1 MSFVLLQTVSEFH
14 SLYNEAVNRDI
25 NQYIGIEEYI
35 DKAFQYSYH
44 CHEATLS
51 LAYEEVVSVSVALTV
66 VYVILATAG
75 LVFAVVCILFNL
87 FFRQKRLV

>member
-1 MSFVLLQTVSEFH
+1 M
-14 SLYNEAVNRDI
+14 
-25 NQYIGIEEYI
+25 
-35 DKAFQYSYH
+35 YSYVDICGLH
-44 CHEATLS
+44 AEGIPNDGIPV
-51 LAYEEVVSVSVALTV
+51 EEVVSVSVALTV